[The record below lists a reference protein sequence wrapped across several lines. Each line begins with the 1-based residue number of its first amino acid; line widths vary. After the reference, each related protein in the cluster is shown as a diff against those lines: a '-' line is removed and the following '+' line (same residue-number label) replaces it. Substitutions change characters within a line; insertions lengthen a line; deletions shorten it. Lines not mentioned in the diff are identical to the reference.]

1 MKLRTLALSLV
12 LSLLS
17 GDPRAERAPTPQDT
31 RTPRQTILFDAGW
44 KFHRGGA
51 QRAEQPEFDDA
62 AWRTIDLPH
71 DWSLEDIPGTSSPF
85 DREAI
90 GQVSAG
96 FTAGGTGW
104 YRKTFDV
111 PETQKTRR
119 TVVQFDGVY
128 MNAEVWINGVSL
140 GSHPYGYTSFWYD
153 VTDKLKYGSR
163 NVLAVKVRN
172 EGENSRWYSG
182 SGIYRHVWLRILD
195 PVHVAQWGTAITTAD
210 VSAASAKVRVQTR
223 VDNGTGSAV
232 TVAVTTRIVAP
243 GGAEVGRTSSE
254 QSIGANGTTSVE
266 QEVLVRNP
274 ALWSTESPSLYRAVS
289 EVRSSGQLRD
299 DVETPFG
306 IRSISFDVTRGFE
319 LNGKPMKLKGG
330 CIHHDNGPLGARS
343 YDRAEER
350 RVELLKAAGFNAI
363 RSAHNPP
370 APALLAAA
378 DRLGMLVIDEA
389 FDMWR
394 DAKNPHD
401 YSLFFDEWW
410 QKDVESMILRDRN
423 HPSVIA
429 WSIGNEVPGMD
440 TPRVVETART
450 LAAFV
455 TKTDPTRPVLAAVNN
470 LNPKKDPFFAALDVA
485 GYNYGSGGD
494 HRKEA
499 IFKTDHARVPSRIM
513 IQTES
518 YPLEAF
524 QSWMDALDHPWVL
537 GDFVW
542 TAFDYIG
549 ESSIGWRGYWQ
560 EQSFFPWNL
569 AFCGDIDICG
579 WKRPQSYYRDALWKE
594 NQLSIW
600 VTPPKPSFEENPNR
614 QSWSKWH
621 WFDVVPDWNWSGHE
635 SRPLRVDVYSSCEE
649 AELLLNGKPLG
660 RKRTDR
666 ASRFTATW
674 DVPYQPGELKAIG
687 YRGGKQV
694 SSTVLKTARDVSEI
708 AVAADRDRITAD
720 GQDLSY
726 VTVELRDASGT
737 RHPKAEHPVAFK
749 VDGPGTIVG
758 VGNANPVSLESYQR
772 PERKAWQGRALAIVR
787 SGNAPGDIRLR
798 VKSPG
803 LPDKEITI
811 RSVAPAGAATQP
823 QNSALPEMY
832 RSVHALAWVVRDVGK
847 AVEGWRTLGFTD
859 IRELGEVTFAD
870 MRYRGKPVACR
881 AKTAGGHLGDVM
893 VGWIQP
899 LEGCGAYADFLA
911 RHGDGVFS
919 LLHRATTREAFDA
932 EIERMKAL
940 GVGVLQSETLPASFG
955 AGIHTY
961 LDTEPQGKYTLGL
974 VYDPGETAPAA
985 APPGRKV
992 VQYAFTVRQLAP
1004 VLDYWSRLGFVE
1016 KSVTHPPLWDLR
1028 YHGKSADFDAE
1039 LGWQRHGRVVYEWIL
1054 PLKGPTVYLD
1064 HMEKHGEGFHHIAF
1078 EVPDLDAEVARW
1090 NALGFPFVQGGAWGE
1105 KGKPGWGRFAYQDT
1119 HPIGGADVELLWN
1132 YREKK

>member
-1 MKLRTLALSLV
+1 MKLKTLALCLA

-17 GDPRAERAPTPQDT
+17 GYPRGEPAPAQEDA
-31 RTPRQTILFDAGW
+31 RTPRETILFDAGW

-51 QRAEQPEFDDA
+51 DRAEQPEFDDA

-71 DWSLEDIPGTSSPF
+71 DWSIEDIPATTSPF
-85 DREAI
+85 HRDAI

-96 FTAGGTGW
+96 FTIGGTGW
-104 YRKTFDV
+104 YRKAFDV
-111 PETQKTRR
+111 PEAQKNRR

-128 MNAEVWINGVSL
+128 MNPQVWINGESL

-153 VTDKLKYGSR
+153 LTDKLQYGSR

-195 PVHVAQWGTAITTAD
+195 PVHVAQWGTSIATAD

-223 VDNGTGSAV
+223 VDNRTGSAA
-232 TVAVTTRIVAP
+232 TVAVTTRIVSP
-243 GGAEVGRTSSE
+243 GGAEVGRASSD
-254 QSIGANGTTSVE
+254 QPIGANSTSSFE

-274 ALWSTESPSLYRAVS
+274 ALWSTESPLRYTAVS
-289 EVRSSGQLRD
+289 EVRSSGQLLD
-299 DVETPFG
+299 EVETPFG
-306 IRSISFDVTRGFE
+306 IRSVSFDAVKGFE
-319 LNGKPMKLKGG
+319 LNGKPMKLKGA
-330 CIHHDNGPLGARS
+330 CFHHDHGPLGARS

-350 RVELLKAAGFNAI
+350 RVELLKASGFNAI
-363 RSAHNPP
+363 RCSHNPP
-370 APALLAAA
+370 APAFLDAA

-394 DAKNPHD
+394 DPKNPSD
-401 YSLFFDEWW
+401 YSAYFDEWW
-410 QKDVESMILRDRN
+410 QKDIESMILRDRN

-429 WSIGNEVPGMD
+429 WSIGNEIPGMD
-440 TPRVVETART
+440 TPRVVETAKA
-450 LAAFV
+450 LSAFV
-455 TKTDPTRPVLAAVNN
+455 KKTDPTRPVLAAVNN
-470 LNPKKDPFFAALDVA
+470 LNPKKDPFFSALDIA

-494 HRKEA
+494 HRNET

-524 QSWMDALDHPWVL
+524 QSWMDVLDHPWLL

-549 ESSIGWRGYWQ
+549 EASIGWRGYWQ
-560 EQSFFPWNL
+560 EQGFFPWNL
-569 AFCGDIDICG
+569 AFCGDIDVCG

-594 NQLSIW
+594 NQLSIF
-600 VTPPKPSFEENPNR
+600 VNSPTPSFDPNPRR

-621 WFDVVPDWNWSGHE
+621 WFDVVADWNWKGHE

-666 ASRFTATW
+666 GSKFTATW
-674 DVPYQPGELKAIG
+674 EVPYEPGELKAVG

-694 SSTVLKTARDVSEI
+694 SSAVLKTARDVSQI

-737 RHPKAEHPVAFK
+737 RHPKAEQLLTFK

-772 PERKAWQGRALAIVR
+772 PQRKTWQGRGLVIVKA
-787 SGNAPGDIRLR
+787 GNRPGDIRLE
-798 VKSPG
+798 VSSPG
-803 LPDKEITI
+803 LPSRAITI
-811 RSVAPAGAATQP
+811 RSNATPRSATAPQSSG
-823 QNSALPEMY
+823 LPEMY
-832 RSVHALAWVVRDVGK
+832 KSVHALTWIVRDVDK
-847 AVEGWRTLGFTD
+847 AIAGWRKLGFKDLRAAGDVTLTD
-859 IRELGEVTFAD
+859 VQ
-870 MRYRGKPVACR
+870 YRGKQAVCR
-881 AKTAGGHLGDVM
+881 AKAAEGSLGDVW
-893 VGWIQP
+893 VQWIQP
-899 LEGCGAYADFLA
+899 VAGCGAYADFLA

-919 LLHRATTREAFDA
+919 LVHRAPTREALQA
-932 EIERMKAL
+932 EIARMKAL
-940 GVGVLQSETLPASFG
+940 GVEVLQSETVPGKRGTLR
-955 AGIHTY
+955 TY
-961 LDTEPQGKYTLGL
+961 FDTEPQGKYVLGL
-974 VYDPGETAPAA
+974 VHDPDAA
-985 APPGRKV
+985 APPPAQPGRKV
-992 VQYAFTVRQLAP
+992 VQYAFTVRQLEP
-1004 VLDYWSRLGFVE
+1004 VLDFWSRLGFVE
-1016 KSVTHPPLWDLR
+1016 RSVTHPPLWDLR
-1028 YHGKSADFDAE
+1028 YHGKPADFDAE

-1090 NALGFPFVQGGAWGE
+1090 NGLGFPFVQGGAWGD